1 MNNFYIWKGK
11 MLKFT
16 PKSSYF
22 SDHLTY
28 HPTFQTIFLT
38 CSTYCLIILLF
49 LNFSC
54 VPFTTLNNGILTQEV
69 KRLVKCLNIVIWA

>member
-1 MNNFYIWKGK
+1 MNSFSIWNGK
-11 MLKFT
+11 ILKFT

-38 CSTYCLIILLF
+38 YSTYSLIILLS

-54 VPFTTLNNGILTQEV
+54 VPFMTLNNGILTQEV
-69 KRLVKCLNIVIWA
+69 M